1 MNAQSDAQR
10 FLNHLYLQPEILA
23 QNQIRSVHIITEI
36 RSEQE
41 DYDYY
46 PNVLLKILESEYN
59 ESGYCTYKKVVKHSN
74 GSFDYFNSEYEKLNY
89 NNKNQI
95 IKHCYNQNNFS
106 YCQDFTFDSEGNITK
121 VKNEGGRD
129 SVSFIWKKGKMIEV
143 INHVEQ
149 QNFSR
154 TFDEKGRFTGLK
166 SEDGFKLEKSFED
179 YAEYTVESAT
189 HYLKDSLV
197 SKTIQSSLQPSNLV
211 TYYCELNS
219 QLDTIIV
226 QKVRYNEH
234 MHPVSI
240 FSKTFIT
247 VDEFPESSS
256 PEDIPL
262 TPFIR
267 SEEKEFKIYNFYDGA
282 FLVKREIYEL
292 INGIEQPL
300 IRKDLIIYEKE
311 PLHHQA
317 WPKQETE
324 LYYAPEGE
332 DK

>member
-1 MNAQSDAQR
+1 
-10 FLNHLYLQPEILA
+10 
-23 QNQIRSVHIITEI
+23 
-36 RSEQE
+36 
-41 DYDYY
+41 
-46 PNVLLKILESEYN
+46 
-59 ESGYCTYKKVVKHSN
+59 
-74 GSFDYFNSEYEKLNY
+74 
-89 NNKNQI
+89 
-95 IKHCYNQNNFS
+95 
-106 YCQDFTFDSEGNITK
+106 
-121 VKNEGGRD
+121 
-129 SVSFIWKKGKMIEV
+129 
-143 INHVEQ
+143 
-149 QNFSR
+149 
-154 TFDEKGRFTGLK
+154 
-166 SEDGFKLEKSFED
+166 
-179 YAEYTVESAT
+179 
-189 HYLKDSLV
+189 
-197 SKTIQSSLQPSNLV
+197 
-211 TYYCELNS
+211 
-219 QLDTIIV
+219 
-226 QKVRYNEH
+226 